1 MPVKTYINHNIK
13 RKPEQLNIIKRRQ
26 DPLYFPK
33 MSQLFTALMD
43 VKFHLEDFKNFVEIL
58 MKTNILLLIDFILGM
73 NVLVNVL
80 ITPKLW
86 LITVKLWVE
95 QDKRL
100 LLKIIL

>member
-1 MPVKTYINHNIK
+1 
-13 RKPEQLNIIKRRQ
+13 
-26 DPLYFPK
+26 
-33 MSQLFTALMD
+33 MD

-58 MKTNILLLIDFILGM
+58 MKTNIFLLIDFILGM

-95 QDKRL
+95 QDKKL
-100 LLKIIL
+100 LPKIIL